1 MTWSAW
7 AAGERRRIL
16 DARQWRE
23 IRGFDAVGP
32 RGTVGGR
39 EVVAFASNDYL
50 GLTTHPAAIA
60 AAHAALDRWGVGSG
74 SARLIVGARP
84 ATGKALTP
92 VKMEANEQVKHI
104 RFLDATTL
112 ATGAW
117 IPLALMAGYTLAR
130 LGGWILSL
138 GKGYA
143 GLWGRAWSAA
153 APG

>member
-16 DARQWRE
+16 DAGQWRE

-60 AAHAALDRWGVGSG
+60 AAHAALGVG
-74 SARLIVGARP
+74 A
-84 ATGKALTP
+84 
-92 VKMEANEQVKHI
+92 E
-104 RFLDATTL
+104 
-112 ATGAW
+112 TGAL
-117 IPLALMAGYTLAR
+117 PLAGCR
-130 LGGWILSL
+130 
-138 GKGYA
+138 
-143 GLWGRAWSAA
+143 RA
-153 APG
+153 